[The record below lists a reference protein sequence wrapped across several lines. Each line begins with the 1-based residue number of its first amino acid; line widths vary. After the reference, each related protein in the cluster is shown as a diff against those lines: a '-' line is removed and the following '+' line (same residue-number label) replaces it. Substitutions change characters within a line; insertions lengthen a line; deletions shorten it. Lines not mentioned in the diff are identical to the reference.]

1 MTTRIL
7 ITMTDYLK
15 HKNDFNDP
23 DFAAVFDELP
33 FWSSRFG
40 QLLFNQIEIR
50 GGLEILDVGCASGF
64 PLFELAG
71 VFGNS
76 CRVTGLDIWREALR
90 RAHRKLRFYDATNV
104 HVIEADGARQPFAG
118 ATFDLIVSN
127 LGVNNWSDP
136 KAVLAE
142 CFRVAKNDARLVLTT
157 NVVGHYHEF
166 YDVFRAI
173 LRERNKPEQ
182 IEKLDAQ
189 EAHRG
194 TKDSLCELLR
204 ETGWTAFCIIED
216 RFDMRFLD
224 GSTLLNHSL
233 TKIGFLDSWRSVVNA
248 DEEKE
253 VFEIVERKLNEMA
266 SVKGELRMSVPM
278 LYLDARKAV

>member
-1 MTTRIL
+1 
-7 ITMTDYLK
+7 MTDYLK
-15 HKNDFNDP
+15 HKNDFDNP
-23 DFAAVFDELP
+23 DFVAAFDELP

-40 QLLFNQIEIR
+40 QLLFNHIEIR

-64 PLFELAG
+64 PLFELG
-71 VFGNS
+71 CVFGNS
-76 CRVTGLDIWREALR
+76 CRVTGLDIWPEALR
-90 RAHRKLRFYDATNV
+90 RARRKLRFHGATNV
-104 HVIEADGARQPFAG
+104 HVIEADGARQPFAD
-118 ATFDLIVSN
+118 AAFDLIVSN

-136 KAVLAE
+136 RGVLAE
-142 CFRVAKNDARLVLTT
+142 CFRVAKHDAQLVLTT

-194 TKDSLCELLR
+194 TKESLCELLR
-204 ETGWTAFCIIED
+204 ETGWSALRLIED

-224 GSTLLNHSL
+224 GSALLNHSL
-233 TKIGFLDSWRSVVNA
+233 TKIGFLDSWRSVVNV

-253 VFEIVERKLNEMA
+253 VFETLERKLNEMA
-266 SVKGELRMSVPM
+266 EVLGELPMSVPM